1 MTARQVLVVDDE
13 IGIRELLRDILQ
25 DEGYQ
30 VQLAENAAEARE
42 YRQRIRPDV
51 VLLDIW
57 MPDCDG
63 ITLLKEWGTGGML
76 TMPVVM
82 MSGHGT
88 IDTAVEATR
97 IGAFDFL
104 EKPIALQKLLK
115 TVTAALKHS
124 EQLPK
129 SDMSLLSLG
138 KSAVINELRQRLDQ
152 VSMSKTPLLLIGE
165 KGSGAELCAKFLHQ
179 ANTPWMELL
188 ELQRLADAPLD
199 LLEQLRE
206 GILFIPEVSEL
217 DKTQQKGLLVLL
229 AKAEKYGTRVVCST
243 SKPLPDLVAEGIF
256 DNGLLQTMSVSTLRI
271 PSLADHREDIPDL
284 VRAMAFLLVETT
296 ASPYRE
302 FETAALNTLRNADW
316 PGNLTQL
323 DSVIRNLM
331 QTSLGEKISLDDVNR
346 VMEQFAPLKA
356 IVIAPLSKK
365 DSGLPIDFDK
375 PLRQARDDFERLYFE
390 HHIQRAD
397 KNMSRVAEAVEL
409 ERTHLYRKLKQL
421 GIKTK

>member
-30 VQLAENAAEARE
+30 VMLAENAAEARE
-42 YRQRIRPDV
+42 YRQHTRPDV

-138 KSAVINELRQRLDQ
+138 KSSVINELRQRLEQ
-152 VSMSKTPLLLIGE
+152 ISMSKAPLLLIGE

-188 ELQRLADAPLD
+188 DFQRIADAPLD
-199 LLEQLRE
+199 ILEQLRE
-206 GILFIPEVSEL
+206 GALFIPEVADL
-217 DKTQQKGLLVLL
+217 DKTQQKGLMVLL
-229 AKAEKYGTRVVCST
+229 AKAEKYGTRVVCGT
-243 SKPLPDLVAEGIF
+243 SQPLPDKVTEGSF
-256 DNGLLQTMSVSTLRI
+256 DNGLLQTLSVSTLRI
-271 PSLADHREDIPDL
+271 PSLAEHREDIPDL

-302 FETAALNTLRNADW
+302 FEIAALNMLRNADW

-331 QTSLGEKISLDDVNR
+331 QTSLVEKISLDDVNR
-346 VMEQFAPLKA
+346 VMEQFAPLQRAVTEQSIPKA
-356 IVIAPLSKK
+356 N
-365 DSGLPIDFDK
+365 GLPIDLDQ
-375 PLRQARDDFERLYFE
+375 PLREARDQFERLYFE
-390 HHIQRAD
+390 HHIQKAD

>member
-30 VQLAENAAEARE
+30 VMLAENAAEARE
-42 YRQRIRPDV
+42 YRQHTRPDV

-82 MSGHGT
+82 LSGHGT

-138 KSAVINELRQRLDQ
+138 KSSVINELRQRLEQ
-152 VSMSKTPLLLIGE
+152 ISMSKAPLLLIGE

-188 ELQRLADAPLD
+188 DFQRLADAPLD
-199 LLEQLRE
+199 ILEQLRE
-206 GILFIPEVSEL
+206 GALFIPEVADL
-217 DKTQQKGLLVLL
+217 DKTQQKGLMVLL
-229 AKAEKYGTRVVCST
+229 AKAEKYGTRVVCGT
-243 SKPLPDLVAEGIF
+243 SQPLPDKVTEGSF
-256 DNGLLQTMSVSTLRI
+256 DNGLLQTLSVSTLRI
-271 PSLADHREDIPDL
+271 PSLAEHREDIPDL

-302 FETAALNTLRNADW
+302 FEIAALNMLRNADW

-346 VMEQFAPLKA
+346 VMEQFAPLQRAVTEQSIPKA
-356 IVIAPLSKK
+356 N
-365 DSGLPIDFDK
+365 GLPIDLDQ
-375 PLRQARDDFERLYFE
+375 PLREARDQFERLYFE
-390 HHIQRAD
+390 HHIQKAD